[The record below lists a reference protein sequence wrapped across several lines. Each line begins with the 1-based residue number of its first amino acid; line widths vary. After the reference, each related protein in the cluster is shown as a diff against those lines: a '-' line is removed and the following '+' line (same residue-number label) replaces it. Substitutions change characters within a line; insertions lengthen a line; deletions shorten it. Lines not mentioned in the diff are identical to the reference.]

1 MNKSIFLG
9 FVGSGALIAGLL
21 ASGAYAQ
28 GVQDNKQPYWAPPTP
43 EIAAPKDV
51 PYAAGTIKLDV
62 DATDTDHRIF
72 KMHEVIPVDT
82 STLSGG
88 DFVVMMPKWLP
99 GHHSPGSDLTKLADL
114 IFKVDGKVIPWTRD
128 VSDVYAFH
136 VKLPEG
142 TKEVTV
148 DFDYLSAMESKVGPV
163 RMTQDMLNVEW
174 PFASL
179 YPSGYYAARIPFQ
192 ANVTYPVGFSAGTA
206 LDVDHKDGDTV
217 HYKTV
222 PYDVLMDSPIY
233 AGRYFKQIDLDPG
246 AAAPVHMDIVADKPE
261 MLVASDDIIA
271 VHRNLVQQAYKLY
284 GAHHYDH
291 YDFLVS
297 MSDILSGNGLEHH
310 RSSEDGTFTDY
321 FTAWKTKNVGRDLF
335 AHEYTHSWNGKFRR
349 PFDLWTPNYQ
359 TAMRDSLLWVYEG
372 QTQYWGNVLAARAG
386 FVNKEQALE
395 NLAMVAATY
404 DNLPGREWRN
414 VQDTTNDPIIAQ
426 RAPQEWRNFQRSED
440 YYVEGQLIWLDAD
453 TLIREKTKGAKSLD
467 NFAHDFFGI
476 DNGAWGEVTYNF
488 DDVVKTL
495 NGVYPYDWATF
506 LRTRLDRTGEGQP
519 AGAPLD
525 GITRGGYKLAYV
537 ETPSDM
543 YKQGESLRKATAL
556 TYSIGLSV
564 GKDDTITDV
573 LWEGPAF
580 KAGLAP
586 STTLIAVNGKAYTSD
601 VLKAAITAAKT
612 SKDPIQLIVKVDDT
626 VKTFNVDYHGGLRY
640 PVLQRVD
647 GTPDL
652 LSDIY
657 APKK

>member
-1 MNKSIFLG
+1 MSKSIILG
-9 FVGSGALIAGLL
+9 FVGAGALIAGIL
-21 ASGAYAQ
+21 ASGACAQ
-28 GVQDNKQPYWAPPTP
+28 GVQDNTQPYWAPPTP
-43 EIAAPKDV
+43 PIAAPRDV
-51 PYAAGTIKLDV
+51 PYAAGTIKLSV

-82 STLSGG
+82 SG

-114 IFKVDGKVIPWTRD
+114 IFRVDGKIIPWTRD
-128 VSDVYAFH
+128 VVDVYAFH
-136 VKLPEG
+136 VDLPKG

-179 YPSGYYAARIPFQ
+179 YPAGYYAARIPFQ
-192 ANVTYPVGFSAGTA
+192 ASVTYPTGWSAGTA
-206 LDVDHKDGDTV
+206 LDVDSKAGDTV

-284 GAHHYDH
+284 GSHHYDH

-310 RSSEDGTFTDY
+310 RSSEDGAPTDF
-321 FTAWKTKNVGRDLF
+321 FTAWKTKFGGRDLF

-349 PFDLWTPNYQ
+349 PYDLWTPNYQ
-359 TAMRDSLLWVYEG
+359 TPMRDSLLWVYEG
-372 QTQYWGNVLAARAG
+372 QTQYWGNVLAARSG
-386 FVNKEQALE
+386 FVTKDQGLQ

-426 RAPQEWRNFQRSED
+426 RSPQEWRAFQRSED

-476 DNGAWGEVTYNF
+476 DNGQWGEVTYNF
-488 DDVVKTL
+488 DDIVKTL

-525 GITRGGYKLAYV
+525 GIARGGYKLAYV
-537 ETPSDM
+537 ETPSEM
-543 YKQGESLRKATAL
+543 YKQGEMQRKTTAL

-601 VLKAAITAAKT
+601 VLKDAITAAKT
-612 SKDPIQLIVKVDDT
+612 SKDPIQLLVKVDDT